1 MQMVISRDIRDYCER
16 VMPSL
21 LLSEVQNNLPVG
33 ILQRGLRAEEE
44 NDWLMAR
51 LEDEAGQDVLIALM
65 TPPHNLILVCPGG
78 GAPQAAV
85 RVLAEKLRE
94 RAVDVPGVFAEKAL
108 SHAFAQAYCAAAGL
122 RYEVQMNE
130 RVYRLDAV
138 ADIPHVGALRPAEE
152 RDMHFLPYWL
162 KAFEDECL
170 GAQGPLDAQ
179 GARAGIE
186 RGELFL
192 LEADGRPV
200 SLVGSTRQMPGGRS
214 VGPVYTPPY
223 LRGNGFASCA
233 VAQISRLILARGN
246 AYCALFTDL
255 SNPISNSIYQKVGY
269 RPICDYMQARFDPAA
284 ERP

>member
-1 MQMVISRDIRDYCER
+1 MQMVISRDIRGYCER

-33 ILQRGLRAEEE
+33 ILQRGLQQEEE

-51 LEDEAGQDVLIALM
+51 LEDDAGQDVLIALM
-65 TPPHNLILVCPGG
+65 TPPHNLVLVCPGG
-78 GAPQAAV
+78 GAPQDAV
-85 RVLAEKLRE
+85 RMLAGQLCE
-94 RAVDVPGVFAEKAL
+94 RAVDVPGVFAEKEL

-138 ADIPHVGALRPAEE
+138 ADIPQVGALRPAGE
-152 RDMHFLPYWL
+152 RDMYFLPYWL

-170 GAQGPLDAQ
+170 GTQGPLDAQ
-179 GARAGIE
+179 GTRASIE

-269 RPICDYMQARFDPAA
+269 RPICDYMQARFEPAA